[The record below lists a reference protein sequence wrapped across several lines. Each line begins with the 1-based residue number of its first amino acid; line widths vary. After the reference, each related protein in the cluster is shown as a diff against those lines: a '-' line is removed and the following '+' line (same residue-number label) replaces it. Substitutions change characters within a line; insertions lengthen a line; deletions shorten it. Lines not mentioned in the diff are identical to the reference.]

1 MTTRSTTSWPRT
13 APTRAASRGRR
24 SSGYLPPRCAEGSPA
39 GRTRLATAATPGAT
53 QGEGPTRASR
63 YASAGGLCPGFFYFL
78 TVRSALADLHDRGV
92 IDFLAVGELSLS
104 SAESSFEV
112 SLIGGFGEGGILLR
126 VERVFRVR
134 LAERPRRVRPDR
146 ATLVMDSFAPSH
158 RHDVSAL
165 DRQSLAAP
173 QRNTRRSNSRMA
185 FRSARH
191 EERDGRAGERKRRNE
206 TAVCLFPTVDEI
218 ERQRDREQ
226 DHENHAQDQR
236 DARQCD

>member
-104 SAESSFEV
+104 SAESSFEA
-112 SLIGGFGEGGILLR
+112 SQIGR
-126 VERVFRVR
+126 YSDRTTCRR
-134 LAERPRRVRPDR
+134 LWRGRDTSQGRTRIPGPSRG
-146 ATLVMDSFAPSH
+146 AT
-158 RHDVSAL
+158 
-165 DRQSLAAP
+165 AA
-173 QRNTRRSNSRMA
+173 RETRS
-185 FRSARH
+185 
-191 EERDGRAGERKRRNE
+191 
-206 TAVCLFPTVDEI
+206 
-218 ERQRDREQ
+218 
-226 DHENHAQDQR
+226 
-236 DARQCD
+236 